1 MPRTHTAGQRIATPQ
16 PCPATTLLREFL
28 NRFRYEL
35 EHDQPIQG
43 SDAVDAISELYRQTK
58 RQKILTHQHS
68 STTAARRTTQKRLT
82 HSQPQQHVRITTR
95 SQL

>member
-1 MPRTHTAGQRIATPQ
+1 MPRTHKR
-16 PCPATTLLREFL
+16 CPATTLLREFL

-58 RQKILTHQHS
+58 RQKILTHKHS
-68 STTAARRTTQKRLT
+68 STSSAHRTTRKRMT
-82 HSQPQQHVRITTR
+82 HS
-95 SQL
+95 

>member
-43 SDAVDAISELYRQTK
+43 SDAVDAISELYQQTRRQ
-58 RQKILTHQHS
+58 RIRTHQHAPKS
-68 STTAARRTTQKRLT
+68 LARRTTQKRMT
-82 HSQPQQHVRITTR
+82 HS
-95 SQL
+95 